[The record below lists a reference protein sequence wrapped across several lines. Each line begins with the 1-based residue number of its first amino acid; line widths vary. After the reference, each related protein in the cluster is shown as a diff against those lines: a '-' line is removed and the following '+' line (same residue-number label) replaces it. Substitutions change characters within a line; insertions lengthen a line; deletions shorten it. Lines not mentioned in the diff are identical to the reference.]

1 MSMYW
6 SKFQAGLAVTDE
18 GLLVGETD
26 GSGFGVGAAP
36 KSAKAD
42 PSSVVQLKRK
52 EKERESKKGKLS
64 RQDTKR

>member
-1 MSMYW
+1 M
-6 SKFQAGLAVTDE
+6 
-18 GLLVGETD
+18 
-26 GSGFGVGAAP
+26 GFGVGMAP

-52 EKERESKKGKLS
+52 EKEREKKGKLS

>member
-1 MSMYW
+1 M
-6 SKFQAGLAVTDE
+6 
-18 GLLVGETD
+18 
-26 GSGFGVGAAP
+26 AP

-52 EKERESKKGKLS
+52 EKEREKKGKLA